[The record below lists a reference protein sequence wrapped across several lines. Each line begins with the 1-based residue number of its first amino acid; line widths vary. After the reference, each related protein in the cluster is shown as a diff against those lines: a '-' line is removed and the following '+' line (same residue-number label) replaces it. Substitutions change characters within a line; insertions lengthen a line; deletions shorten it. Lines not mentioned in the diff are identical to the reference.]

1 MRLGFFLLVLLT
13 ANSAF
18 ASSLKLDYSLFFGYM
33 KTTYK
38 LDYEYVTTAFY
49 LQDKHSRQA
58 CLIKDAQIV
67 VDQKRQPISFAGQGR
82 LLPFYS
88 DQHRKD
94 GALIEVE
101 LLAGQEAYQCDL
113 QVTIMAK
120 ESELAQLSAAKLA
133 LISAQLEGTLKKNA
147 GMIGKYFLPKFA
159 GIRLQLSER
168 LSEQQL
174 SRFPEQVRFAEN
186 GDLLISNTLL
196 HNGLIDNN
204 LIENGLAQKVTRIT
218 PWLTQ

>member
-1 MRLGFFLLVLLT
+1 MRLGLFLVLLLT
-13 ANSAF
+13 TNSVL

-49 LQDKHSRQA
+49 LQDKDSQQA
-58 CLIKDAQIV
+58 CLIKNAQIV
-67 VDQKRQPISFAGQGR
+67 VDQKRQPITFTAQGQ

-94 GALIEVE
+94 GAVIEVE
-101 LLAGQEAYQCDL
+101 LLAGQETYQCDL
-113 QVTIMAK
+113 QVTIMAR
-120 ESELAQLSAAKLA
+120 ESELAQLSVSKLA
-133 LISAQLEGTLKKNA
+133 LISAQLEGILRKNA
-147 GMIGKYFLPKFA
+147 GMIGKYFLPAFS

-168 LSEQQL
+168 LSAQQL
-174 SRFPEQVRFAEN
+174 SALPRQVRFSQN
-186 GDLLISNTLL
+186 GDLLISNAML
-196 HNGLIDNN
+196 NAGLTESN
-204 LIENGLAQKVTRIT
+204 LQLKIARIT